1 MFVYLATVC
10 PHAVTV
16 CNYADSMT
24 TVTRRILKGF
34 DPAALIRARTL
45 RKLTRS
51 DLARIASVSLSALG
65 NWEAGRGTPQVDTL
79 ARVAAALEVPM
90 ETLIPIPEKDRTLAD
105 LRNIA
110 GITQPQLGKATGIS
124 TTAIGA
130 LERAEV
136 RLAALEPTR
145 IDALIQSLNTTRA
158 GFERAYANAKNRP
171 PGTPA

>member
-1 MFVYLATVC
+1 MA
-10 PHAVTV
+10 
-16 CNYADSMT
+16 
-24 TVTRRILKGF
+24 TVTRRILRGF
-34 DPAALIRARTL
+34 DPAALVRTRTI

-51 DLARIASVSLSALG
+51 DLARIASVSLTALG
-65 NWEAGRGTPQVDTL
+65 NWESGRGTPQVDTL
-79 ARVAAALEVPM
+79 ARVAAVLEVPLD
-90 ETLIPIPEKDRTLAD
+90 TLIPIPEEDRTLAD

-136 RLAALEPTR
+136 RLTAIEPAR
-145 IDALIQSLNTTRA
+145 IDALIKSLNTTSA
-158 GFERAYANAKNRP
+158 GLERAYENAKNRP